1 MDELY
6 KKRFI
11 DFYAFVYHLPEEDEE
26 KSHIHLFV
34 IPNGQQDTDQIRTE
48 LEELDPNNPQL
59 PLGCMPFRSSKWDDW
74 KLYND
79 HDVAYLLSKGQSRKY
94 HYTDADY
101 TYSDRVYFNELNHS
115 IDRSKLNRNK
125 LVVEAVDNGVSF
137 EALLR
142 TGQIPVQMVTQF
154 KMMYDLLYNAKVR
167 RGYDEETGEVIQSHT
182 PKQTEEDLPF

>member
-6 KKRFI
+6 KKHYI
-11 DFYAFVYHLPEEDEE
+11 DFYAFVQHIPEEDEE

-34 IPNGQQDTDQIRTE
+34 IPNGQQDTDQIRAE
-48 LEELDPNNPQL
+48 LEELDPNNPQK
-59 PLGCMPFRSSKWDDW
+59 PLGCMPFWSSKWDDW
-74 KLYND
+74 KQYSD
-79 HDVAYLLSKGQSRKY
+79 HDTAYLLSKGQSRKY

-101 TYSDRVYFNELNHS
+101 TYSDKVYFNELNHK

-125 LVVEAVDNGVSF
+125 LVMEAVDNGVSF

-142 TGQIPVQMVTQF
+142 TGQIPVQMVAQF

-167 RGYDEETGEVIQSHT
+167 RGIDEETGEVKQSHT
-182 PKQTEEDLPF
+182 PKQTDEDLPF